1 MTMDPLT
8 QQIIARLGDEVH
20 SSDDHKM
27 GKVLGIDKRFLIV
40 QRGLIGKK
48 QYFIP
53 MSAVND
59 CNNGK
64 VYLNMTKE
72 QADPANWDAPPVAE
86 TGAESPPIAL

>member
-1 MTMDPLT
+1 MDSITHELLP
-8 QQIIARLGDEVH
+8 RVGDEVH

-27 GKVLGIDKRFLIV
+27 GKVLATDKRFLTV

-72 QADPANWDAPPVAE
+72 QADHVNWDSPPVVE
-86 TGAESPPIAL
+86 TGAENPPIAL